1 MKLISPLSYLLLSVA
16 ASLAISV
23 SDARANEAEQ
33 LFTNQP
39 SMMPELAKNGAYQV
53 GVQTIEVVNPDQLDL
68 TDFTSK
74 KDRTL
79 KLEVWY
85 PATVGADSAQA
96 TYEDVTRAHKAFS
109 VQGEAYRSAPA
120 LSSGEF
126 PLVVLSHGYT
136 GYRTIMFYM
145 GEHLASHGYVVV
157 GIDHTDSTNADIDFK
172 NNPGGGFVSTL
183 LNRSR
188 DQQFVLD
195 HFSKVDSP
203 VGRIVDANNAAVVG
217 YSMGGYGAVNTV
229 GGCYDFNAAGLQR
242 IGFPEELAK
251 SLVPLFNFCNA
262 GRAEVDPRWKAMA
275 AFAPWGQELDVHQ
288 ADSLANI
295 KVPTLYIAGD
305 EDDIVGYENGVK
317 KLFEQTSSKDNY
329 LMVFENARHNF
340 APHPAPAVAYETDFE
355 IGHYIEPAWSNEILT
370 RINEH
375 MVLAFLDCHV
385 KNDQKRCGYL
395 PEREDATQVKQAD
408 GKLTKP
414 WPGFADRWGTGV
426 LFYRGK

>member
-1 MKLISPLSYLLLSVA
+1 MKMTATKRVALFFSTCLLSAQVQ
-16 ASLAISV
+16 AS
-23 SDARANEAEQ
+23 EQ

-39 SMMPELAKNGAYQV
+39 TMMPELAKNGQYAV
-53 GVQTIEVVNPDQLDL
+53 GVQTITVTNPDQLDL

-74 KDRTL
+74 KDRQL

-85 PATVGADSAQA
+85 PTNAHASMSPT
-96 TYEDVTRAHKAFS
+96 TYENMTRQHKPFS
-109 VQGEAYRSAPA
+109 VQGEAYRGAAA
-120 LSSGEF
+120 LDSGKY

-157 GIDHTDSTNADIDFK
+157 GIDHTDSTNEHVDFK

-195 HFSKVDSP
+195 HFATVKSP
-203 VGRIVDANNAAVVG
+203 VGKIVDANNASVVG
-217 YSMGGYGAVNTV
+217 YSMGGFGAINTV
-229 GGCYDFNAAGLQR
+229 GGCYNFNAAGLER
-242 IGFPEELAK
+242 IGFPKEAAK
-251 SLVPLFNFCNA
+251 SMVPLFNFCNA
-262 GRAEVDPRWKAMA
+262 GKQEVDSRWKAMA

-288 ADSLANI
+288 ADSLAEI
-295 KVPTLYIAGD
+295 KVPSLYVAGD
-305 EDDIVGYENGVK
+305 EDDVVGYEKGVK
-317 KLFEQTSSKDNY
+317 KLFEQTGSEHNY

-340 APHPAPAVAYETDFE
+340 APHPAPAIAYETDYD
-355 IGHYIEPAWSNEILT
+355 IGHYIEPSWSNEILT

-385 KNDQKRCGYL
+385 KSDDKGCAYL
-395 PEREDATQVKQAD
+395 PTREDITQVKQED
-408 GKLTKP
+408 GKLTPP

>member
-1 MKLISPLSYLLLSVA
+1 MKIKSSRLYVALSVFA
-16 ASLAISV
+16 NLAFIV
-23 SDARANEAEQ
+23 VAGHAYAAEQ

-39 SMMPELAKNGAYQV
+39 SMMPELAKNGEFQV
-53 GVQTIEVVNPDQLDL
+53 GVQTIEVTNPDQLNL

-74 KDRTL
+74 KDREL

-85 PATVGADSAQA
+85 PADVTDDAMLT
-96 TYEDVTRAHKAFS
+96 TYEDVTRAHQAFS
-109 VQGEAYRSAPA
+109 VQGEAYRDAPA

-157 GIDHTDSTNADIDFK
+157 GIDHTDSTNAHVDFET
-172 NNPGGGFVSTL
+172 NPGGGFVSTL

-188 DQQFVLD
+188 DQQFVLE
-195 HFSKVDSP
+195 HFSKIDSP
-203 VGRIVDANNAAVVG
+203 VGRILDADNASVVG

-229 GGCYDFNAAGLQR
+229 GGCYDFKAQGLQR
-242 IGFPEELAK
+242 IGFPEALAK

-262 GRAEVDPRWKAMA
+262 GRSEVDSRWKAMA
-275 AFAPWGQELDVHQ
+275 AFAPWGQELNVHQ
-288 ADSLANI
+288 ADSLAKI
-295 KVPTLYIAGD
+295 TVPTLYIAGD

-317 KLFEQTSSKDNY
+317 KLFEQTSAENNY

-385 KNDQKRCGYL
+385 KSDQKRCDYL
-395 PEREDATQVKQAD
+395 PKRQDITQVKQAD
-408 GKLTKP
+408 GKLTEP

-426 LFYRGK
+426 QFYRGK

>member
-1 MKLISPLSYLLLSVA
+1 MKLISPPIYFAFFVVA
-16 ASLAISV
+16 NLV
-23 SDARANEAEQ
+23 FVTVTGHANAAEQ
-33 LFTNQP
+33 LFTEQP
-39 SMMPELAKNGAYQV
+39 TMMPELAKNGEYQV
-53 GVQTIEVVNPDQLDL
+53 GVQTIEVINPDQLDL

-74 KDRTL
+74 KDRTI

-85 PATVGADSAQA
+85 PANVNSDSQPT
-96 TYEDVTRAHKAFS
+96 TYENVTRAHKEFS
-109 VQGEAYRSAPA
+109 VKGEAFRNATA
-120 LSSGEF
+120 LSSGKF

-157 GIDHTDSTNADIDFK
+157 GIDHTDSTNADVDFK

-188 DQQFVLD
+188 DQQFVLE

-203 VGRIVDANNAAVVG
+203 VGKIVDANNAAVVG
-217 YSMGGYGAVNTV
+217 YSMGAYGAVNTV
-229 GGCYDFNAAGLQR
+229 GGCYDFKAAGLQK
-242 IGFPEELAK
+242 IGFPEDLAK

-262 GRAEVDPRWKAMA
+262 GRAEVDSRWKAMA
-275 AFAPWGQELDVHQ
+275 AFAPWGQELNVHQ
-288 ADSLANI
+288 ADSLAKI
-295 KVPTLYIAGD
+295 TVPTLYVAGD

-317 KLFEQTSSKDNY
+317 KLFEQTSAENNY

-355 IGHYIEPAWSNEILT
+355 IGHYIEPAWSNEVLT
-370 RINEH
+370 RINQH

-385 KNDQKRCGYL
+385 KSDQKRCDYL
-395 PEREDATQVKQAD
+395 PKRVDITQIKQAD

-426 LFYRGK
+426 LFYRGE